1 MKRVKWINRLV
12 DHLIWIVLA
21 VTVIVIALTIDT
33 FFQFN
38 NLSNVLLHGTVL
50 GLLSIAAATVIIGGD
65 QDLSLGVNMGFGGY
79 LVAWISLGEG
89 DVGSGWNVNPIL
101 AAFIGIAVGVGIGW
115 VNGSLVTRLKMDSFL
130 VTLGSLIVLGGLTYV
145 LNQARTLNGIDPAL
159 LFLGGEKS
167 FGVPNSVILTA
178 CAFGLAIMISRFT
191 SSGRRLYAV
200 GSNAVAARAAGID
213 PGAVKRRMFMVA
225 GGTAGVAG
233 LLIIGE
239 LGSAP
244 ANVGQG
250 VIFEVFAATVIGG
263 VSLSGGRGSYFDVLG
278 GVLLLSIIANALNLT
293 TIDPFWVEPIRGFI
307 ILFAVF
313 LDSQRETL
321 RLWLFKHATS

>member
-1 MKRVKWINRLV
+1 
-12 DHLIWIVLA
+12 
-21 VTVIVIALTIDT
+21 
-33 FFQFN
+33 
-38 NLSNVLLHGTVL
+38 
-50 GLLSIAAATVIIGGD
+50 
-65 QDLSLGVNMGFGGY
+65 MGFVGY
-79 LVAWISLGEG
+79 LVAWISLGDG
-89 DVGSGWNVNPIL
+89 DVGSGWSVNPIL
-101 AAFIGIAVGVGIGW
+101 AAFIGIALGVGIGW

-167 FGVPNSVILTA
+167 LGVPNSVILTA
-178 CAFGLAIMISRFT
+178 CAFGLAVIISRFT
-191 SSGRRLYAV
+191 SGGRRLYAV

-225 GGTAGVAG
+225 GGIAGVAG

-321 RLWLFKHATS
+321 RMWLLKHAKS